1 MKKIAFLLL
10 LAQGLWAQS
19 SGVLQSTKDA
29 LTLGKLKIGQHN
41 SMMLYGFDN
50 RTSEVIGDY
59 YYDTEWAL
67 ATVKFYPK
75 TILTPKGTVRLDSVS
90 DVLVRIILQ
99 GNDVEFATA
108 DGIKV
113 LPGAM
118 LQKIKFQHDVFLNS
132 ADFIDKDSKIKPTFL
147 RVVYDG
153 KIKLYEYNK
162 IAVQKPD
169 YVEALSVG
177 SRDTKILKEK
187 VYYIVKD
194 NSKNIEKIALNRK
207 NILELMED
215 KRTDIQKYLSMHEI
229 SFKNPKEVAELMAF
243 YEQK

>member
-1 MKKIAFLLL
+1 MKKISFILL
-10 LAQGLWAQS
+10 LAHGIFAQS
-19 SGVLQSTKDA
+19 TVMQTTKDA
-29 LTLGKLKIGQHN
+29 LTLSKLKIGQHN

-59 YYDTEWAL
+59 YYDAEWAL

-75 TILTPKGTVRLDSVS
+75 TITTPKGTVKLDSVS
-90 DVLVRIILQ
+90 DVLVRLLLQ

-113 LPGAM
+113 LPGSM
-118 LQKIKFQHDVFLNS
+118 LQKIKFKQDIFINT
-132 ADFIDKDSKIKPTFL
+132 ADFIDKESKIKPGFL
-147 RVVYDG
+147 KIIHDG

-162 IAVQKPD
+162 IMIQKPD
-169 YVEALSVG
+169 YVEALGVG

-187 VYYIVKD
+187 VYYLGKE
-194 NSKNIEKIALNRK
+194 NSKNIEKVTLNKK

-215 KRTDIQKYLSMHEI
+215 KKVAVQKYLSDKDV
-229 SFKNPKEVAELMAF
+229 SFKNLNDIAALFAY
-243 YEQK
+243 YEDLK